1 MKTRTRD
8 CRPSV
13 VMACVAW
20 VIAILLLVPTAGE
33 ATGPGRRGPATQA
46 PAGQASRDWRRFE
59 SANFVAFGNATRDD
73 LRRAVVELEAFRALL
88 LQLFPTLRLTS
99 PVPTRVVVFK
109 DVASFSRFRPRDARG
124 KLEDWVGGYFTPQ
137 PDVNYLVVAGG
148 ASGLQLS
155 IVFHEYT
162 HYVLHRNLP
171 SIPMWLDEGLSDFY
185 STFQPAREKGWS
197 QIGAVPPGRAQVLT
211 NGSLFPLEKVLSTQG
226 ALKILQD
233 PSSVPMFYAESWVL
247 VYYLSLG
254 QGGKRQ
260 GQIGAYMKALQKG
273 LPFERAFT
281 EAFQCT
287 YDQLESE
294 LRTYVNA
301 RTLPGLG
308 IRRASTEALE
318 AADMQPML
326 QADADALQA
335 DLLSRLGSGDDAEKA
350 ANRALALD
358 PEHPQAR
365 LALAKVRLGQGR
377 SADAIALLETL
388 VDKPS
393 VGLGAQMALASAL
406 IDAGRYE
413 EAVQP
418 AERAVQ
424 LNDQAASAWYALSL
438 AFAVLG
444 RDRQADSAML
454 RYLEL
459 EPSPES
465 YHTRAYYL
473 FRLGKDGA
481 AARDAKAF
489 LERAGWGHESAPY
502 VAFLSALAYRRL
514 GQNADADAVLERA
527 RPTVTPGSWTEKVLD
542 YMQRRLTADAFLS
555 RARENGEKTEAHTYV
570 GFDLAMAGKRDEAVV
585 HFKWVQKQ
593 GSRNYVEYTMAVAEL
608 ERLEKPSAAR

>member
-1 MKTRTRD
+1 
-8 CRPSV
+8 
-13 VMACVAW
+13 MACVAW
-20 VIAILLLVPTAGE
+20 VIAILLLAPTAGE

-73 LRRAVVELEAFRALL
+73 LRRAVVELEAFRAML

-124 KLEDWVGGYFTPQ
+124 KLEEWVGGYFTPQ

-233 PSSVPMFYAESWVL
+233 PSSVPMFYAESWML
-247 VYYLSLG
+247 VHYLTLG

-438 AFAVLG
+438 AFAVLD